1 MFDEQQTEAGLD
13 PGSKTQTLATH
24 GLDFISDI
32 IITFNFMFQ
41 TSQLT
46 EAGLEPGLNRKVNQ
60 KALPPHRKDTG
71 YTWSGLLFYI
81 ILYSHDNF
89 MFRLR

>member
-1 MFDEQQTEAGLD
+1 MFEKQQTEAGLD

-41 TSQLT
+41 KQLT
-46 EAGLEPGLNRKVNQ
+46 EAGLDPGLNR
-60 KALPPHRKDTG
+60 
-71 YTWSGLLFYI
+71 
-81 ILYSHDNF
+81 
-89 MFRLR
+89 